1 MRQIGGGLVAQVA
14 IFLERVFVIFP
25 SVSVQS
31 GLPFRVRDF
40 AITLGFLALFM
51 LSRRLYMQRVR
62 PVFNLPHP

>member
-1 MRQIGGGLVAQVA
+1 
-14 IFLERVFVIFP
+14 VFVIFP

-31 GLPFRVRDF
+31 GLPFRVRDL

-51 LSRRLYMQRVR
+51 LSRRVYIQRVR